1 MVKLKYR
8 FTTWA
13 KCKYYYAVS
22 NGKTLDLNVIIST
35 KDRFGNQ
42 EVEIQAQSAEMDK
55 VLQDYSP
62 YYSAGGFL
70 QCLGREEAMKK
81 LEEIAERIA

>member
-42 EVEIQAQSAEMDK
+42 EVEIQA
-55 VLQDYSP
+55 
-62 YYSAGGFL
+62 
-70 QCLGREEAMKK
+70 
-81 LEEIAERIA
+81 